1 MANDEKPGKDRT
13 DELQELIDQLTSD
26 AASGTGA
33 PTGPPRGESLREAV
47 HRRMRELDDASQA
60 DEEATE
66 EDPRPD
72 NESS

>member
-1 MANDEKPGKDRT
+1 MANDEKPGKDRA

-33 PTGPPRGESLREAV
+33 PTGPRSESLREAV

-72 NESS
+72 DESS